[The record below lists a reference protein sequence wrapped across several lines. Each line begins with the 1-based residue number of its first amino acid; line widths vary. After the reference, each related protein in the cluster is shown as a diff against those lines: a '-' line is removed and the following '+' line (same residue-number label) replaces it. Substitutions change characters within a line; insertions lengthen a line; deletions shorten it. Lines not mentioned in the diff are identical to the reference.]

1 MKKPWK
7 ILVLVLAFVAAI
19 GATALIT
26 YTQTAN
32 YYASAAYPTSP
43 TAQKT
48 DEIQAYLDYYFIDE
62 YDDAALADAAAAAMI
77 AATGDEWSYYLTA
90 DEYVDYVES
99 MENAYVGIGVT
110 ITTDEEAGGMR
121 VEDVTP
127 DSPAYEAGI
136 EIGDLIMQVE
146 GQNTIDIGMDGTR
159 NLVRGEEG
167 TTVSMCIL
175 RGDQTLELHVAR
187 RSIQTIVAEG
197 QLLEG
202 DIGYVK
208 INNFDERCADET
220 IACIEQ
226 LRAEGARGFIFDV
239 RFNGGGYADEM
250 VSVLDYI
257 QPEGDLF
264 VSVDYAGNRT
274 VDTSDADCLGLPV
287 VVLVNEDSYSA
298 AEFFASSIQE
308 FGTGQI
314 VGTQTYGKGNFQ
326 TSFQLSDGSL
336 INISIGKYYTPSGK
350 SLSETGVTP
359 DIPVELSED
368 DYIRLYYGTL
378 AFEDDAQL
386 QAAIDALRA
395 KIS

>member
-1 MKKPWK
+1 MKRFWK
-7 ILVLVLAFVAAI
+7 IFLLVLAFVVAI
-19 GATALIT
+19 GAAVLIT

-32 YYASAAYPTSP
+32 YYMAAAYPSSRA
-43 TAQKT
+43 AQKT

-62 YDDAALADAAAAAMI
+62 YDEEALADAAAAAMI
-77 AATGDEWSYYLTA
+77 AATGDEWSYYLSA

-110 ITTDEEAGGMR
+110 ITADEEAGGMR
-121 VEDVTP
+121 IEDVTP

-136 EIGDLIMQVE
+136 QIGDIVLQVE

-159 NLVRGEEG
+159 NIVRGEEG
-167 TTVSMCIL
+167 TTVNL
-175 RGDQTLELHVAR
+175 LLRRGDETFELDIER
-187 RSIQTIVAEG
+187 RSIQTTVAEG
-197 QLLEG
+197 EMLE
-202 DIGYVK
+202 DNIGYVK
-208 INNFDERCADET
+208 ISNFDERCADET
-220 IACIEQ
+220 ISCIETLTAQ
-226 LRAEGARGFIFDV
+226 GAKGFIFDV

-250 VSVLDYI
+250 IEVLDYI

-264 VSVDYAGNRT
+264 VSVDYAGNET

-308 FGTGQI
+308 FGTGEI
-314 VGTQTYGKGNFQ
+314 VGAQTYGKGKFQ
-326 TSFQLSDGSL
+326 TAFQLSDGSL

-359 DIPVELSED
+359 DVAVDLSED
-368 DYIRLYYGTL
+368 DYVRLYYGKL
-378 AFEDDAQL
+378 PYEEDAQL
-386 QAAIDALRA
+386 QAAIAAIRA